1 MPSLPQFF
9 LITIIGGLFLTGCTD
24 QASIEK
30 AKALEAELEQI
41 SRLNSQAQAAM
52 KRLDSKVEAA
62 RQENTR
68 LKEEN
73 AKLQES
79 MDGTAREM
87 EKIKKEFESY
97 KLQYKLGM
105 RTRAPGM
112 KVDDFS
118 VDGAEYRHVTL
129 KELTDAAVTIV
140 HDNGVR
146 KLELTQLPEPLRD
159 RLGLNI
165 VVEDVNEGAEPPA
178 PKSAASI
185 NAEHRIL
192 VDKTEG
198 QKLAV
203 IEELNEA
210 RRKLEFA
217 RQDFV
222 FADATKAS
230 ALKKTIQDLEN
241 TIGKLQS
248 KLTQAE
254 VNAYQARQERD
265 KLRAK

>member
-1 MPSLPQFF
+1 MLLPLKVF
-9 LITIIGGLFLTGCTD
+9 LISTVGCLFLVGCTD

-62 RQENTR
+62 RQENAR

-79 MDGTAREM
+79 LESKGREM
-87 EKIKKEFESY
+87 EKFKKDFENY

-112 KVDDFS
+112 RVDDFS
-118 VDGAEYRHVTL
+118 VDGTVYHNVVF
-129 KELTDAAVTIV
+129 KEMTDAAVTIT

-146 KLELTQLPEPLRD
+146 KLELTQLPESLRD

-165 VVEDVNEGAEPPA
+165 VVEDVNEKAELSV
-178 PKSAASI
+178 KKTAATI
-185 NAEHRIL
+185 NAEHQIK
-192 VDKTEG
+192 VNKTEG
-198 QKLAV
+198 QKVAV
-203 IEELNEA
+203 IEELNDA
-210 RRKLEFA
+210 RRKLDLAKQEMIL
-217 RQDFV
+217 
-222 FADATKAS
+222 ADAVKTRALTKA
-230 ALKKTIQDLEN
+230 IQEQEV

-254 VNAYQARQERD
+254 VSAYQARQERD